1 MGLGTAVGLNP
12 PLRRSGG
19 GERPGPAPPPATSP
33 GLVDDPSLLRVRWLG
48 RMAYRE
54 AWDLQKAFWEGR
66 LRGRSAADYL
76 LLVEHPHVYTV
87 GRNGDGSHLLISEA
101 RLAELGAERFDID
114 RGGDVTY
121 HGPGQLVGYPILRL
135 ADARQ
140 IIPYVRAVEEALI
153 RALAGFGVPA
163 WREPG
168 YTGVWTERGKAAAIG
183 MRVSRHV
190 TMHGFALNVNP
201 DLDFFSHMNP
211 CGIADRPVTSLTE
224 LLGRPVSIEETTER
238 LVPAFAEV
246 FGYRRRETQLGAFVR
261 GQGRPRRFEVDRL
274 AADGCFSPDR
284 FRSVPVLINRRLPG
298 EPERPEWMRV
308 RARQG
313 SAYRGM
319 GEMMRELGLNTVCEE
334 AGCPNIYECWGQG
347 TATVMI
353 LGDVCTRACG
363 FCNVTTGRPAGPDWD
378 EPGRVAEAAARMGL
392 RHMVITSVNRDDLP
406 DGGSRVFAQT
416 VSEVRRRVPG
426 CDVEVLI
433 PDFKGSA
440 EDLERVMAAGPA
452 VLNHNTETVLRLQR
466 EVRTAA
472 NYGRSLTLLARAK
485 KIRPQGVVK
494 SGLIAGMGE
503 TREEILGALADLRAV
518 GADVATIGQY
528 LRPTPRH
535 RPVHRYVHPDEFAE
549 YAAYGRRLGLAH
561 VESGPLVRSSYHAQD
576 SLTAASA
583 PAPVP
588 APAAAG

>member
-1 MGLGTAVGLNP
+1 
-12 PLRRSGG
+12 
-19 GERPGPAPPPATSP
+19 
-33 GLVDDPSLLRVRWLG
+33 
-48 RMAYRE
+48 MAYRE

-66 LRGRSAADYL
+66 LRGRSRADYL

-87 GRNGDGSHLLISEA
+87 GRNGDGSHLLISEEG
-101 RLAELGAERFDID
+101 LAELGAERFDID

-135 ADARQ
+135 ADARK

-153 RALAGFGVPA
+153 RTLAGFGPRA

-183 MRVSRHV
+183 MRVSRRV

-201 DLDFFSHMNP
+201 DMDFFAHMNP
-211 CGIADRPVTSLTE
+211 CGIPDRPVTSLTQ
-224 LLGRPVSIEETTER
+224 LLGRPVSIEETVER
-238 LVPAFAEV
+238 LVPAFAET

-363 FCNVTTGRPAGPDWD
+363 FCNVTTGRPAGLDWD

-406 DGGSRVFAQT
+406 DGGSQVFAQT

-440 EDLERVMAAGPA
+440 DDLERVMAAGPA

-485 KIRPQGVVK
+485 WLRPQGVVK

-576 SLTAASA
+576 SLTAASSS
-583 PAPVP
+583 APVP
-588 APAAAG
+588 AAAAAGA

>member
-1 MGLGTAVGLNP
+1 
-12 PLRRSGG
+12 
-19 GERPGPAPPPATSP
+19 
-33 GLVDDPSLLRVRWLG
+33 
-48 RMAYRE
+48 MAYRE

-66 LRGRSAADYL
+66 LRGRSRADYL

-135 ADARQ
+135 ADSRK

-153 RALAGFGVPA
+153 RTLAGFGPRA

-183 MRVSRHV
+183 MRVSRRV

-201 DLDFFSHMNP
+201 DMDFFAHMNP
-211 CGIADRPVTSLTE
+211 CGIPDRPVTSLTE
-224 LLGRPVSIEETTER
+224 LLGRPVSIEETVER
-238 LVPAFAEV
+238 LVPAFAET

-363 FCNVTTGRPAGPDWD
+363 FCNVTTGRPAGLDWD

-406 DGGSRVFAQT
+406 DGGSQVFAQT

-485 KIRPQGVVK
+485 WLRPQGVVK

-576 SLTAASA
+576 SLTAASSS
-583 PAPVP
+583 APVP
-588 APAAAG
+588 AATAAGA

>member
-1 MGLGTAVGLNP
+1 
-12 PLRRSGG
+12 
-19 GERPGPAPPPATSP
+19 
-33 GLVDDPSLLRVRWLG
+33 
-48 RMAYRE
+48 MAYRE

-66 LRGRSAADYL
+66 LRGRSRADYL

-135 ADARQ
+135 ADSRK
-140 IIPYVRAVEEALI
+140 IIPYVRAVEEALV
-153 RALAGFGVPA
+153 RTLAGFGPRA

-183 MRVSRHV
+183 MRVSRRV

-201 DLDFFSHMNP
+201 DMDFFAHMNP
-211 CGIADRPVTSLTE
+211 CGIPDRPVTSLTQ
-224 LLGRPVSIEETTER
+224 LLGRPVSIEETVER
-238 LVPAFAEV
+238 LVPAFAET

-363 FCNVTTGRPAGPDWD
+363 FCNVTTGRPAGLDWD

-406 DGGSRVFAQT
+406 DGGSQVFAQT

-485 KIRPQGVVK
+485 WLRPQGVVK

-535 RPVHRYVHPDEFAE
+535 RPVHRYIHPDEFAE

-576 SLTAASA
+576 SLTAASSS
-583 PAPVP
+583 APVP
-588 APAAAG
+588 AATAAGA